1 MKRTFSILA
10 CMLCSGL
17 MVQAQSNLNNILED
31 FYHHPERVLVT
42 AHRAAHAKYPE
53 NSIGAIREAIRIGVD
68 VVELDVHETKDGVL
82 IIMHD
87 ATVTRTTGKPGKIR
101 DYTYAELQQFPL
113 LFNGQPSA
121 EKIPT
126 FEEALNE
133 VKGKVMLDIDFKEG
147 SAEAAQKTVDLV
159 EKTGTA
165 PQVLFFLYAAKYAPM
180 LHDMDK
186 NIPIMP
192 RSHNAEETVKIMES
206 GKYAAIHIDD
216 SFYSDTLMARVR
228 EHGERVWINALG
240 KYDDMEEKQKDSG
253 FDAMM
258 ATFKYA
264 NCIQTNLP
272 EELLAYLK
280 KKGLHR

>member
-1 MKRTFSILA
+1 MKRTLSILA
-10 CMLCSGL
+10 GVLCSGL
-17 MVQAQSNLNNILED
+17 MAQAQSNLDHILED

-42 AHRAAHAKYPE
+42 SHRATHIKYPE

-82 IIMHD
+82 VIMHD
-87 ATVTRTTGKPGKIR
+87 GTVTRMTGKPGKIR

-113 LFNGQPSA
+113 LFNGQPSS

-126 FEEALNE
+126 FEEALKE

-147 SAEAAQKTVDLV
+147 TPEAAKKTVDLV
-159 EKTGTA
+159 ESMGCA

-192 RSHNAEETVKIMES
+192 RAHSAEETEKIMQQ

-216 SFYSDTLMARVR
+216 SFYSDSLMMRVQA
-228 EHGERVWINALG
+228 HGERVWINALG
-240 KYDDMEEKQKDSG
+240 KYDEMERKEKNSG
-253 FDAMM
+253 FDAMR
-258 ATFKYA
+258 AAFKYA
-264 NCIQTNLP
+264 NVIQTDLP